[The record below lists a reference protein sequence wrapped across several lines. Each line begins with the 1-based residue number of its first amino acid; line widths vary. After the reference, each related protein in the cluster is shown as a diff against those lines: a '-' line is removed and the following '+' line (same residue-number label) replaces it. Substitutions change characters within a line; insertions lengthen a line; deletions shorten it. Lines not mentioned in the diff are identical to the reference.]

1 MTYFLTKW
9 LEKTNITF
17 QSKRNERKE
26 DVMKEKVN
34 VTGVPETMIQTLCE
48 GKGIGEAKLQDSG
61 YDGSR
66 DRGETGL

>member
-1 MTYFLTKW
+1 MQQRESRKPDLLCTLEAEGFLGSFYQCDRCAGD
-9 LEKTNITF
+9 NDSDFI
-17 QSKRNERKE
+17 
-26 DVMKEKVN
+26 
-34 VTGVPETMIQTLCE
+34 CE